1 MTFLVD
7 DLLFRPFVTILDVI
21 HATAVE
27 ELYDIEGIRAD
38 LKENQL
44 LYELGERPQEEYER
58 RKAELEADL
67 EAAEAAREQLRS
79 KQLEVRG

>member
-1 MTFLVD
+1 MTLIID
-7 DLLFRPFVTILDVI
+7 DLLFRPFVSILDII
-21 HATAVE
+21 HATAVQ
-27 ELYDIEGIRAD
+27 ELYDVEALQAD

-44 LYELGERPQEEYER
+44 LYELGERSQEEYER

-67 EAAEAAREQLRS
+67 DAAEAAREQLRS